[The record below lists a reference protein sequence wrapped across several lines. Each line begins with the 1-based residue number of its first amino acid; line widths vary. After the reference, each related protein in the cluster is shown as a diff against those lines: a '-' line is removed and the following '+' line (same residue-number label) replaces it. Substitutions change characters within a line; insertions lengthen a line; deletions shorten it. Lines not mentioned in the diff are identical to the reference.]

1 MKTAQE
7 IKSELANFTG
17 TENYYKHSL
26 GILYTDGVLHMV
38 RTCEAFWLIDL
49 VASWQLDKKVR
60 VQEFQVFKLT
70 VNDNRSA
77 IVSIEDGNDNVIQTQ
92 NIEFTD
98 FPLDRITLFYNSIEK
113 VLYLPSEH

>member
-17 TENYYKHSL
+17 TENYFQHPL
-26 GILYTDGVLHMV
+26 NILYTDGIQCLASYG
-38 RTCEAFWLIDL
+38 CYWLIDI

-70 VNDNRSA
+70 VNEDRSA
-77 IVSIEDGNDNVIQTQ
+77 IISIEDGNDKVIEKQ
-92 NIEFTD
+92 NIEYTD
-98 FPLDRITLFYNSIEK
+98 FPLDSITLFYNSIEK
-113 VLYLPSEH
+113 VLYLPTEH